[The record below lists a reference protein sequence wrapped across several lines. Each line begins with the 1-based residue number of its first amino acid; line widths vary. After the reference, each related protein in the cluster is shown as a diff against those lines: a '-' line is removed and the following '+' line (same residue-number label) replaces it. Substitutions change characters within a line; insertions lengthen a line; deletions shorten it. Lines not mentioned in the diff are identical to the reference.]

1 MKKQIAIL
9 GSTGSIGT
17 QALQVIEEHP
27 DLYEA
32 YVLTANNRVDELI
45 AQARKF
51 QPEAVVIA
59 NKSKYPPLKEALSD
73 LPIKV
78 YAGEEALCQI
88 VQEKPVDIVLTAM
101 VGYAGL
107 KPTINAIRARKTI
120 ALANKETLV
129 VAGDLINDLARVNGT
144 PILPVDSEHSAV
156 FQCLAGEVGN
166 PIEKVILTASGG
178 PFRTYT
184 HEQLATVTK
193 EQALHHPTWNMGA
206 KITIDSASMM
216 NKGFE
221 VIEAKWL
228 FGVRPEQIEV
238 VVHPQSVIH
247 SMVQFEDGAI
257 KAQLGMPDMRLPIQY
272 AFSYPDRVRSSFP
285 RLDFATCSALTFERP
300 DTTRFRNALPQ
311 PGPGLRGTAPGRE
324 PAVHHQ
330 CRQRDMRPRLP
341 DGPRVFPGHERRHR
355 EDPDARVVHCQA
367 HLRGLCADGR
377 RSAPRGRRNPYKQEL
392 RDTPLSRLSPTTP
405 SWGTNEA
412 LVGDK

>member
-45 AQARKF
+45 AQARRF
-51 QPEAVVIA
+51 MPEAVVIA
-59 NKSKYPPLKEALSD
+59 NEAKYAQLKEVLAD

-78 YAGEEALCQI
+78 YAGEEAICQI
-88 VQEKPVDIVLTAM
+88 VQEEPVDMVLTAM

-107 KPTINAIRARKTI
+107 RPTIHAIRARKTI

-156 FQCLAGEVGN
+156 FQCLAGEAGN

-178 PFRTYT
+178 PFRTFS
-184 HEQLATVTK
+184 HEQLKTVTK
-193 EQALHHPTWNMGA
+193 EQALRHPNWDMGA

-247 SMVQFEDGAI
+247 SMVQFEDGAV

-272 AFSYPDRVRSSFP
+272 AFSYPDRPHASFP
-285 RLDFATCSALTFERP
+285 RLDFAQCTQLTFEQP
-300 DTTRFRNALPQ
+300 DTERFRNLAL
-311 PGPGLRGTAPGRE
+311 A
-324 PAVHHQ
+324 
-330 CRQRDMRPRLP
+330 
-341 DGPRVFPGHERRHR
+341 
-355 EDPDARVVHCQA
+355 
-367 HLRGLCADGR
+367 
-377 RSAPRGRRNPYKQEL
+377 Y
-392 RDTPLSRLSPTTP
+392 
-405 SWGTNEA
+405 EA
-412 LVGDK
+412 LHRGGNMPCIVNAANEICVAAFLHDRISFLGMSRVIEQTMERVAFVRKPTYEDYVATDAEARRVAEEILTSTP